1 MREVHYSAFL
11 DFVIVLEKHLTIGFI
26 NNYITGQ
33 SLRGKK
39 WKELICLSQIPIC
52 QVFILWE
59 IISSAILVVHIWINH
74 KISHIASLQR
84 SFKVCIYKQIHTFI
98 DTYVCVCVCIFLY
111 ILYLAPLPYQF
122 IGSFGIHLNFWAHN
136 SELQK
141 LIVAIKVK

>member
-98 DTYVCVCVCIFLY
+98 DTYVCVCVYAYFYIFCIWLLY
-111 ILYLAPLPYQF
+111 HTSSLVPLASTWISEPTIL
-122 IGSFGIHLNFWAHN
+122 N
-136 SELQK
+136 SKNWL
-141 LIVAIKVK
+141 LLSR